1 MIDYRDARPKDGPAL
16 GEMAAR
22 CFVETFGPFY
32 KAEDMEAF
40 IASAFGPDGLPAQ
53 IGTPG
58 LSIRLAVDDD
68 QIAGFAKLGPST
80 LPPAP
85 EGSAE
90 LKQLYVL
97 KPWHGGGVAA
107 TLMDWAIA
115 TSRERGASHL
125 SLSVWVDNH
134 RAQRFYARY
143 GMEPIGFHPFTVG
156 DHIDNDPVWSMKL

>member
-1 MIDYRDARPKDGPAL
+1 MIDYRDARPEDGPAL
-16 GEMAAR
+16 AEMASR

-40 IASAFGPDGLPAQ
+40 LASASGPEGLPSQ
-53 IGTPG
+53 IGAQG
-58 LSIRLAVDDD
+58 FRIRLAVDDG
-68 QIAGFAKLGPST
+68 QIAGFAKLGPSS

-107 TLMDWAIA
+107 GLMDWAIA
-115 TSRERGASHL
+115 TARDEGSGHL
-125 SLSVWVDNH
+125 TLSVWEHNH

-143 GMEPIGFHPFTVG
+143 GMAPIGFHPFTVG